1 MPIQKDPALCHG
13 RISRG
18 TQVLP
23 IPSLPRYFAGT
34 VPSSAWPRTPFAM
47 PFSILAEIMGIGFVL
62 LIWAVAGAVM
72 ACIGAIL
79 LGGTTALLT
88 RGVARGR
95 KRVILAARIFPF
107 LCLGWSGI
115 VFFSQAAV
123 NEFVFHR
130 DSGLGDMWQ
139 CPLPDGYALLMI
151 DETEQGWV
159 FNPKTQDWGGVAE
172 GEDSI
177 SGVRLL
183 QLSGPYILGGRDSH
197 AYQFASKDDY
207 IESYFLLD
215 TRTGKHESFP
225 TYQAL
230 RDQARQMGIVL
241 SMERISAVY
250 SKYRYTWF
258 EILAGIVL
266 LGPPL
271 TFAFLLI
278 RWVLRLRIS
287 REACPQ
293 MSN

>member
-1 MPIQKDPALCHG
+1 
-13 RISRG
+13 
-18 TQVLP
+18 
-23 IPSLPRYFAGT
+23 
-34 VPSSAWPRTPFAM
+34 M
-47 PFSILAEIMGIGFVL
+47 PFSILAGIMGIGFVL
-62 LIWAVAGAVM
+62 LIWAVAGAVI
-72 ACIGAIL
+72 AGIGAVLI
-79 LGGTTALLT
+79 GGTTALLT
-88 RGVARGR
+88 RGVAQGR
-95 KRVILAARIFPF
+95 KQRVILAASVFPF
-107 LCLGWSGI
+107 LCLAWAGI
-115 VFFSQAAV
+115 VFFSQAAA

-130 DSGLGDMWQ
+130 DPGLGDTWQ

-159 FNPKTQDWGGVAE
+159 FNPKTQGWDGVAE

-177 SGVRLL
+177 SGVRVL

-225 TYQAL
+225 TYEAL
-230 RDQARQMGIVL
+230 RDKARQMGIAL

-258 EILAGIVL
+258 EILAAIVL

-271 TFAFLLI
+271 IFACLLI

-287 REACPQ
+287 REAVLQ